1 MKRRTGWIAGLAA
14 VAVLLATTVTA
25 FGYQGQVAGVGSVA
39 SDPVVCGTPFTVTA
53 SFVDTSGAPVSG
65 ESVAWSFVSAPSA
78 SDTINL
84 TPTVSNTVGVASTT
98 VTLGLVSGTREI
110 RATVGTVSA
119 TVVLDGACGGVLPN
133 TSTLPTE
140 TSPGQA
146 TPLLVMLLALVLAVG
161 GGLTLRRLAS
171 TRR

>member
-39 SDPVVCGTPFTVTA
+39 SEPVVCATPFAVTA
-53 SFVDTSGAPVSG
+53 TFVDKDGAPLTG
-65 ESVAWSFVSAPSA
+65 ESVTWSFVSAPSA
-78 SDTINL
+78 SDTISP
-84 TPTVSNTVGVASTT
+84 TPTVTNALGVASTT
-98 VTLGLVSGTREI
+98 LTLGPRSGAREV

-119 TVVLDGACGGVLPN
+119 TAVFDGPCGAVLPN

-140 TSPGQA
+140 APPEQA
-146 TPLLVMLLALVLAVG
+146 TPLLVMLFALVFAVG

>member
-14 VAVLLATTVTA
+14 AAVLLTTTVTA

-39 SDPVVCGTPFTVTA
+39 SDPVACGAPFTVTA
-53 SFVDTSGAPVSG
+53 TFVDTSGAPVTE
-65 ESVAWSFVSAPSA
+65 ESVAWSFVTAPSA
-78 SDTINL
+78 SDTISP
-84 TPTVSNTVGVASTT
+84 TPTVTNSLGVASTK

-119 TVVLDGACGGVLPN
+119 TVVLNAACGDVLPN

-140 TSPGQA
+140 TAPGQA
-146 TPLLVMLLALVLAVG
+146 TPLLVMLLAIVFAVG